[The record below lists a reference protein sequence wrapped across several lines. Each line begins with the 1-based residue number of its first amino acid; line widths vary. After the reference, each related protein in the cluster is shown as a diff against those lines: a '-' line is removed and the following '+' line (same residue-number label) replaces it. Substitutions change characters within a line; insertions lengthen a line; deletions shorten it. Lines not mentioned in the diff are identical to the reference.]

1 MKTTG
6 IFRLYE
12 PVEENL
18 KNDAKTIKE
27 NTGMDIVF
35 LRTEEGELWH
45 EAQYQFMPGTLK
57 ICFNAERVITM
68 YSNDA
73 TLLNPI
79 NCAVAEVDSSDVPVG
94 LDESHE
100 WAYID
105 GEVKPRIYTAEEYR
119 QKAKLVRNE
128 LISTALADISVIQL
142 KLQTGRKLSA
152 DETVRLN
159 ATLDYID
166 KVESTDL
173 SDAPV
178 VNWPKKNSVS

>member
-1 MKTTG
+1 MKITG
-6 IFRLYE
+6 VFTPYN
-12 PVEENL
+12 PVEKKL
-18 KNDAKTIKE
+18 IDDAKFIKE
-27 NTGMDIVF
+27 NTGMDIIF

-45 EAQYQFMPGTLK
+45 EAQYQFMHDTLK
-57 ICFNAERVITM
+57 ICYNAERVITM

-79 NCAVAEVDSSDVPVG
+79 NCAVAEVDNSDVPAG

-105 GEVKPRIYTAEEYR
+105 GEVKSRIYTAEEYR

-128 LISTALADISVIQL
+128 LISTALADIRVIQL
-142 KLQTGRKLSA
+142 KLQSGRKLSA

-159 ATLDYID
+159 ATLDYIE
-166 KVESTDL
+166 KVEKTDI
-173 SDAPV
+173 SDAPT
-178 VNWPKKNSVS
+178 VNWPIKNSVS